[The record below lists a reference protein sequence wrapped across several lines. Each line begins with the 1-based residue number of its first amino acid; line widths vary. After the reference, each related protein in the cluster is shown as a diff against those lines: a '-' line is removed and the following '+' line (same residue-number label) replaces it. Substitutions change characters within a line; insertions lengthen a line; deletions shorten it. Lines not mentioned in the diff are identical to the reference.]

1 MSAVRLLV
9 WAAGGALCAAMSV
22 DAVHGIWPPPEK
34 AVVSYAAAFVA
45 ITIGV
50 IVWQLRPDSRTGI
63 LLTAWPFAG
72 AARRR
77 CRSSSPARRSP

>member
-1 MSAVRLLV
+1 MSAVLLLV

-34 AVVSYAAAFVA
+34 AVVSYTVAFVG
-45 ITIGV
+45 ISIGV

-63 LLTAWPFAG
+63 MIYNAPG
-72 AARRR
+72 IGISAR
-77 CRSSSPARRSP
+77 